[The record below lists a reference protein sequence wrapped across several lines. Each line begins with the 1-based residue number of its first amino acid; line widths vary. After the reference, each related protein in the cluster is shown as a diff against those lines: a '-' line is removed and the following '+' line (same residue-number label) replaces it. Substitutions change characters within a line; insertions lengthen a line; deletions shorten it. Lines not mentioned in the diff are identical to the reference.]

1 MVRIGEPVLAEL
13 RAHALETYPD
23 ECCGAI
29 VTDANGGREVIRMR
43 NVQNEMRAQDP
54 ERFPRP
60 ARTAYYPDPADL
72 KAALDRAESPGHALT
87 AFYHSHPDH
96 DAYFSEEDVA
106 QATPFG
112 EPSYPEAV
120 QIVLSVYGTEVRAV
134 KAFSWSEPDETFVAI
149 QIEGV

>member
-1 MVRIGEPVLAEL
+1 MVRIGEAVLADL

-29 VTDANGGREVIRMR
+29 VTDANGRREVIRMR
-43 NVQNEMRAQDP
+43 NVQDEMRAQDP
-54 ERFPRP
+54 ERFPRS
-60 ARTAYYPDPADL
+60 ARTAYYPDSADL
-72 KAALDRAESPGHALT
+72 RAALDRAESPGYALT

-112 EPSYPEAV
+112 EPSYPEVV

-134 KAFSWSEPDETFVAI
+134 KAFSWSEPDETFIAI